1 MKMNISNLSVK
12 YQNNHVLKDI
22 STEVYGGEFISL
34 IGPNGTG
41 KTTMIKAIA
50 NLLSSKGD
58 VTIANRNGKRISR
71 KKIAYVPQM
80 SVTASELTVFET
92 ILLGRVQ
99 SLGWKVEKH
108 HLDAVMD
115 IINELG
121 LSDLCYSS
129 FSRLSGGQR
138 QLVIMAQALV
148 SDPKVLLLDE
158 PTSALDLKHQL
169 KVLDI
174 AKDYT
179 KRKNIITMVVMHDL
193 SLVARYSDRVLL
205 LHDGYIEK
213 SGNPYEVLK
222 NDLIEKVYQVQVDVS
237 QSNKGYT
244 TVTPISAIAN

>member
-1 MKMNISNLSVK
+1 MKMNILNLSVT
-12 YQNNHVLKDI
+12 YQNNQVLKNI

-50 NLLSSKGD
+50 NLLHAKGR
-58 VTIANRNGKRISR
+58 VTIVSKNGDEISK

-80 SVTASELTVFET
+80 AITTSELTVFET
-92 ILLGRVQ
+92 VLLGRVQ
-99 SLGWKVEKH
+99 NLGWRVDKQ
-108 HLDAVMD
+108 HLDSVMA

-121 LSDLCYSS
+121 LSDLCYSP
-129 FSRLSGGQR
+129 FSKLSGGQR

-174 AKDYT
+174 AKKYT
-179 KRKNIITMVVMHDL
+179 KRKNIITLVVMHDL

-205 LHDGYIEK
+205 LHDGYVEK
-213 SGNPYEVLK
+213 SGNPHEVLK
-222 NDLIEKVYQVQVDVS
+222 DSLIEKVYQVQVDVS
-237 QSNKGYT
+237 LSNKGYT